1 MTWDDVAHKAARD
14 QLRLMNAGPCVY
26 TPKGAA
32 ALPDPVLV
40 HLIRNAPREKQG
52 VDVVFVDHRTEAL
65 FLSAEVGKAG
75 KGDSFVVSSENW
87 RVEDTIRDDGYVVRV
102 SVKLIP

>member
-1 MTWDDVAHKAARD
+1 MTAWDETARRAARD
-14 QLRLMNAGPCVY
+14 QLRLMGGPCVY

-32 ALPDPVLV
+32 ALPDQVRV

-52 VDVVFVDHRTEAL
+52 VDVVFVERRTEAL

-75 KGDSFVVSSENW
+75 KGDSFVAESENW
-87 RVEDTIRDDGYVVRV
+87 IVEDTIRDDGYVVRV
-102 SVKLIP
+102 SVKLVS